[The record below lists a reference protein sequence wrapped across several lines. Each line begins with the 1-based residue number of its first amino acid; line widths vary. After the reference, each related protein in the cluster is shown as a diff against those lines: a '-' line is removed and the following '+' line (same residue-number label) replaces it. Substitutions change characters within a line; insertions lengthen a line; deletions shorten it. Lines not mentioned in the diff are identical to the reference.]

1 MKRHSCSLILLLC
14 SACLYTGCGY
24 AGPEKA
30 VRRELDAI
38 QKLDENTITSFVS
51 YEDVQSAAGQAVGSE
66 PDATDAIKLFFK
78 NFKYHIDSSSQSQDG
93 TAATVTVS
101 ITNLDAKALA
111 TDLCQAIYQNSLNY
125 GSSADQDTSVSSFS
139 LMKECLDEHDYPMAT
154 TTATFHLTGQDNS
167 WKIEANAQLENE
179 LAGGLVEY
187 LTDPYLLA
195 PEDIL
200 DLTLTPFCNF
210 TAQDWQNYLN
220 ISDIFAV
227 GTSQADTIDQ
237 LLFQQIAQFF
247 DYEITDT
254 LQDGD
259 TAQAT
264 VNITSLDL
272 NAVIESSLGPLRD
285 YGTSTESIRDSE
297 DDFNEKT
304 GQILMDSLENNVS
317 STVTPVTILLY
328 NDGHTWDPVL
338 DESFTDAL
346 LGNLDESLSSLN
358 EAVKSD

>member
-1 MKRHSCSLILLLC
+1 
-14 SACLYTGCGY
+14 
-24 AGPEKA
+24 
-30 VRRELDAI
+30 
-38 QKLDENTITSFVS
+38 
-51 YEDVQSAAGQAVGSE
+51 
-66 PDATDAIKLFFK
+66 
-78 NFKYHIDSSSQSQDG
+78 
-93 TAATVTVS
+93 
-101 ITNLDAKALA
+101 
-111 TDLCQAIYQNSLNY
+111 
-125 GSSADQDTSVSSFS
+125 
-139 LMKECLDEHDYPMAT
+139 MKECLDEHDYPMAT

-187 LTDPYLLA
+187 LSDPYLLA

-304 GQILMDSLENNVS
+304 GQILMDALENNVS

>member
-1 MKRHSCSLILLLC
+1 
-14 SACLYTGCGY
+14 
-24 AGPEKA
+24 
-30 VRRELDAI
+30 
-38 QKLDENTITSFVS
+38 
-51 YEDVQSAAGQAVGSE
+51 
-66 PDATDAIKLFFK
+66 
-78 NFKYHIDSSSQSQDG
+78 
-93 TAATVTVS
+93 
-101 ITNLDAKALA
+101 
-111 TDLCQAIYQNSLNY
+111 
-125 GSSADQDTSVSSFS
+125 
-139 LMKECLDEHDYPMAT
+139 MAT

-187 LTDPYLLA
+187 LSDPYLLA

-304 GQILMDSLENNVS
+304 GQILMDALENNVS

>member
-1 MKRHSCSLILLLC
+1 MKRHSCSLILLVC

-187 LTDPYLLA
+187 LSDPYLLA

-304 GQILMDSLENNVS
+304 GQIQIGRAHV
-317 STVTPVTILLY
+317 
-328 NDGHTWDPVL
+328 
-338 DESFTDAL
+338 
-346 LGNLDESLSSLN
+346 
-358 EAVKSD
+358 